1 MPSVDMLSELQFI
14 VAKDRLGAS
23 VYIMREIIEMSRI
36 NCMIKKA
43 EYELF
48 SIWGPG

>member
-1 MPSVDMLSELQFI
+1 MPSVDILSELQFI

-23 VYIMREIIEMSRI
+23 VYIVREILKMSRI

>member
-1 MPSVDMLSELQFI
+1 MLSELQFI

-23 VYIMREIIEMSRI
+23 VYIMREIIEMSKI